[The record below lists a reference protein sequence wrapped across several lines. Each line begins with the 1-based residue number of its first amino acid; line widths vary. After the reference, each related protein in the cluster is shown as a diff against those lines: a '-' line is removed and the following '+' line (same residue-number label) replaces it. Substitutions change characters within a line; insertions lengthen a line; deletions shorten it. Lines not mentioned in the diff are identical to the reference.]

1 MRFFIRPKHEY
12 SCLYNFY
19 AFSFQRHKELLS
31 QKAVASSRECL
42 HAADSLKPLT
52 EPTADCLDSTQ
63 PIIKLT
69 GLTENQQ
76 KGEEEELNP
85 TSQDITTIS
94 ATCNTDQDLLGK
106 EEETTSQASGVQ
118 ERPAELPAG
127 SQGEPELDAA
137 AEDTNEGGEKEA
149 PAVPEKNS
157 NTAKAKTTAKRR
169 SGRAANRR

>member
-1 MRFFIRPKHEY
+1 M
-12 SCLYNFY
+12 STCLHYFH

-31 QKAVASSRECL
+31 QKAIASSRESPC
-42 HAADSLKPLT
+42 AADSLRPLT
-52 EPTADCLDSTQ
+52 EPTADCLDSMQ

-69 GLTENQQ
+69 GLKENQQ
-76 KGEEEELNP
+76 QEEEAELDP
-85 TSQDITTIS
+85 TSQDFTAIS

-127 SQGEPELDAA
+127 SQGEPEREAA
-137 AEDTNEGGEKEA
+137 AEDTNEEREREA
-149 PAVPEKNS
+149 PAVPGKNS
-157 NTAKAKTTAKRR
+157 NTAKAKTPAKRR